1 MGFGGQSRGLI
12 QASKTQ
18 GWDPTVIPGHGSMA
32 DFDKAPERDPT
43 SRSCVGRIPGGPP
56 SVTDASTDH
65 PVMSP
70 KESFNAPDYSRE
82 TPKHTNGANPFA
94 GMGGE

>member
-32 DFDKAPERDPT
+32 DFDKEPELNPIGRT
-43 SRSCVGRIPGGPP
+43 YIGRIPGGPP
-56 SVTDASTDH
+56 PVVTPEAAH
-65 PVMSP
+65 AALSP
-70 KESFNAPDYSRE
+70 KETFNAPDYSRE
-82 TPKHTNGANPFA
+82 TPKHTTGADPFA
-94 GMGGE
+94 GKGGQ